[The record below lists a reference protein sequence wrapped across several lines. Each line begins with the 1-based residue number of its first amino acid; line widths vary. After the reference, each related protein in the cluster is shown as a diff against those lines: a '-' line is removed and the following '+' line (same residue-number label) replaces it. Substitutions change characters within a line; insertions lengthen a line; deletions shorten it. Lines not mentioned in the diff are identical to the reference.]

1 MSFSYLNLSFILL
14 GPRPSLIFSN
24 LRNIR
29 QIKTDGSEYKDAVAR
44 LKNAV
49 SLDFDIKT
57 SMIYWTEQSEK
68 KIQRARIGA
77 NTSSKIINVME
88 QGLKRLS
95 KIAVDWV
102 GRKIYWASQGTRYI
116 SLSLLCLAIWVAP

>member
-1 MSFSYLNLSFILL
+1 MSFSYLNLSFLLL

-68 KIQRARIGA
+68 KIQRARIGG

-88 QGLKRLS
+88 QGLQRLS

-116 SLSLLCLAIWVAP
+116 SLSLLCLAI